1 MSGQSWAPAP
11 KRGVIPLHPLTF
23 GTILG
28 RAFAVLRH
36 NPKVIFGFAVVTQ
49 LIILLITA
57 LVMVGM
63 FALLYGRLENI
74 STADPDYEALM
85 IGTVVGTA
93 LIAFGIGLLSVLFT
107 AVLQGIVAADVR
119 TAAIGQKATLR
130 GLWSQVKPAFWRLLG
145 FAALQLLYG
154 FVLAAII
161 TGAIVIAVIGGVGG
175 DGGAVALMV
184 VLIVLIVL
192 AAIPLSIWLW
202 TKLLLVPSV
211 LVIEHIPLRAA
222 LLRSWR
228 LTRGRFWVA
237 FGAMFLISVIMGI
250 AAQVVGIP
258 ATLVATMF
266 GAVIAP
272 TGSPDASAVVGYVL
286 ATVAP
291 QILTLIV
298 QAVAL
303 IVQAAGASLI
313 YLDSRFRYEGLD
325 QALIAHVER
334 SDAGWTDTSG
344 ADPYAVDPARAVSS
358 APPPAQTPEWMLQQQ
373 AWQAQQA
380 GYPAQPAQGQ
390 HYPAQQYQA
399 QQPYEGQPQYPAQQ
413 PYQARQPYPGQPQ
426 YPAQPGQGTPPYDQA
441 PPPDGDAQGGHH
453 AQSQQFGGTDQ
464 PARPPQAEPP
474 APPAASPWAPP
485 SR

>member
-1 MSGQSWAPAP
+1 MSGQTWAPAP
-11 KRGVIPLHPLTF
+11 KRGVVPLHPLTF

-49 LIILLITA
+49 LIILVLTA
-57 LVMVGM
+57 AVMVGM
-63 FALLYGRLENI
+63 FALLYGRLENVTE
-74 STADPDYEALM
+74 SDPDFEPLM
-85 IGTVVGTA
+85 IGTIVGTA

-119 TAAIGQKATLR
+119 SAAIGQKASLR

-154 FVLAAII
+154 FVLASII
-161 TGAIVIAVIGGVGG
+161 TGAIVLAVLGGTGG
-175 DGGAVALMV
+175 DGGMVALMV
-184 VLIVLIVL
+184 VLIILIVL
-192 AAIPLSIWLW
+192 GAIPLSIWLW

-211 LVIEHIPLRAA
+211 LVIEHTALRAA
-222 LLRSWR
+222 LVRSWR

-237 FGAMFLISVIMGI
+237 FGAMFLISMIMGI

-258 ATLVATMF
+258 ATLIASMF

-272 TGSPDASAVVGYVL
+272 TGANDTSAVVGFVL

-298 QAVAL
+298 QAIAL

-325 QALIAHVER
+325 QALIVHVER
-334 SDAGWTDTSG
+334 NDAGWTDTTG
-344 ADPYAVDPARAVSS
+344 TDPYAVDPERAVTS

-380 GYPAQPAQGQ
+380 GYPVQQPYTGQYQGQ
-390 HYPAQQYQA
+390 QPYPAQPQYPTPPYQGQPYQGQPPYQGQQPYPAQPYQRQA
-399 QQPYEGQPQYPAQQ
+399 QQP
-413 PYQARQPYPGQPQ
+413 
-426 YPAQPGQGTPPYDQA
+426 AQPEP
-441 PPPDGDAQGGHH
+441 GGH
-453 AQSQQFGGTDQ
+453 AQPQQFGGIDQ

-474 APPAASPWAPP
+474 APPTDSPWAPP